1 MVDLVRDAKWFP
13 AELCLMQHY
22 PAFCPIIKSSSCSC
36 AKAISSPCTGQLL
49 LWYTGNELEL
59 RPSCDWVL
67 PIWCYFVSHNTFF
80 FHSHL
85 ILSWQELNSAH
96 QSFARLH
103 SGFFG
108 IPHMF
113 SVVRLLGSRSLP
125 WLIRALLDHISNKV
139 CDAFENLV
147 YVHLLTLNVT
157 TRWSWYYLNHFIWS
171 CVDEY

>member
-1 MVDLVRDAKWFP
+1 
-13 AELCLMQHY
+13 MQHY
-22 PAFCPIIKSSSCSC
+22 SAFCPIIKSSSCSC
-36 AKAISSPCTGQLL
+36 AKAISSPCKGQLL
-49 LWYTGNELEL
+49 LWYSGNKLEL
-59 RPSCDWVL
+59 RHHPLIGFYKYDAIL
-67 PIWCYFVSHNTFF
+67 FLIIPFD

-125 WLIRALLDHISNKV
+125 WLIRALLDHITNKV

-147 YVHLLTLNVT
+147 YVHLLTLNVMK
-157 TRWSWYYLNHFIWS
+157 RWILIRF
-171 CVDEY
+171 E